1 MRSDPD
7 VEHDLTGAR
16 LLESILSSPI
26 ASVVSDPRLPDNPLV
41 AVNEA
46 FCALTGYAREEIVGR
61 NCRFLAGPATEPWLT
76 ERIREGTRA
85 HRPVLVEILNY
96 KKDGTPFRNAVLV
109 APLFDAEGELEFF
122 VGTQVELMDDDPAPG
137 SNRRHQAV
145 ELVKQ
150 LSPRQRE
157 VLQQIAAGLRSKQ
170 ISHRL
175 NLSEKTVKMHRS
187 LILSKLGTSNVADAI
202 RVAVQAGL

>member
-1 MRSDPD
+1 MHSDPD

>member
-1 MRSDPD
+1 MNSDA
-7 VEHDLTGAR
+7 EHDLTGAR
-16 LLESILSSPI
+16 LLESILVSPI
-26 ASVVSDPRLPDNPLV
+26 ASVISDPRLPDNPLV
-41 AVNEA
+41 AVNDA
-46 FCALTGYAREEIVGR
+46 FCALTGYDREEIIGR

-76 ERIREGTRA
+76 DRIREGTRA

-109 APLFDAEGELEFF
+109 APLFDAEGDLEFF
-122 VGTQVELMDDDPAPG
+122 VGTQVELLDGDPAPD
-137 SNRRHQAV
+137 SNRRHEAV

-170 ISHRL
+170 ISYAL

>member
-1 MRSDPD
+1 MNSD
-7 VEHDLTGAR
+7 VEHDITGAR
-16 LLESILSSPI
+16 LLESILRSPI
-26 ASVVSDPRLPDNPLV
+26 ASVISDPRLPDNPLV
-41 AVNEA
+41 AVNDA
-46 FCALTGYAREEIVGR
+46 FCALTGYDREEIIGR

-76 ERIREGTRA
+76 DRIREGTRA

-109 APLFDAEGELEFF
+109 APLFDTEGELEFF
-122 VGTQVELMDDDPAPG
+122 VGTQVELMDGDPAPD
-137 SNRRHQAV
+137 SNRRHEAV

-150 LSPRQRE
+150 LSARQRE

-170 ISHRL
+170 ISYAM

-187 LILSKLGTSNVADAI
+187 LIISKLGTSTVADAI

>member
-1 MRSDPD
+1 MNSD
-7 VEHDLTGAR
+7 VEHDITGAR
-16 LLESILSSPI
+16 LLESILRSPI
-26 ASVVSDPRLPDNPLV
+26 ASVISDPRLSDNPLV
-41 AVNEA
+41 AVNDA
-46 FCALTGYAREEIVGR
+46 FCALTGYDREEIIGR

-76 ERIREGTRA
+76 DRIREGTRA

-109 APLFDAEGELEFF
+109 APLFDTEGELEFF
-122 VGTQVELMDDDPAPG
+122 VGTQVELMDGDPAPD
-137 SNRRHQAV
+137 SNRRHEAV

-170 ISHRL
+170 ISYAM

>member
-16 LLESILSSPI
+16 LLESILCSPI

>member
-202 RVAVQAGL
+202 RVTVQAGL

>member
-1 MRSDPD
+1 MNSD
-7 VEHDLTGAR
+7 VEHDITGAR
-16 LLESILSSPI
+16 LLESILRSPI
-26 ASVVSDPRLPDNPLV
+26 ASVISDPRLPDNPLV
-41 AVNEA
+41 AVNDA
-46 FCALTGYAREEIVGR
+46 FCALTGYDREEIIGR

-76 ERIREGTRA
+76 DRIREGTRA

-109 APLFDAEGELEFF
+109 APLFDTEGELEFF
-122 VGTQVELMDDDPAPG
+122 VGTQVELMDGDPAPD
-137 SNRRHQAV
+137 SNRRHEAV

-170 ISHRL
+170 ISYAM

>member
-1 MRSDPD
+1 MNSDA
-7 VEHDLTGAR
+7 EHDLTGAR
-16 LLESILSSPI
+16 LLESILGSPI
-26 ASVVSDPRLPDNPLV
+26 ASVISDPRLPDNPLV
-41 AVNEA
+41 AVNDA
-46 FCALTGYAREEIVGR
+46 FCALTGYDREEIIGR

-76 ERIREGTRA
+76 DRIREGTRA

-109 APLFDAEGELEFF
+109 APLFDAEGDLEFF
-122 VGTQVELMDDDPAPG
+122 VGTQVELMDGDPAPD
-137 SNRRHQAV
+137 SNRRHEAV

>member
-1 MRSDPD
+1 MNSD
-7 VEHDLTGAR
+7 VEHDITGAR
-16 LLESILSSPI
+16 LLESILRSPI
-26 ASVVSDPRLPDNPLV
+26 ASVISDPRLPDNPLV
-41 AVNEA
+41 AVNDA
-46 FCALTGYAREEIVGR
+46 FCALTGYDREEIIGR

-76 ERIREGTRA
+76 DRIREGTRA

-109 APLFDAEGELEFF
+109 APLFDTEGELEFF
-122 VGTQVELMDDDPAPG
+122 VGTQVELMDGDPAPD
-137 SNRRHQAV
+137 SNRRHEAV

-150 LSPRQRE
+150 LSARQRE

-170 ISHRL
+170 ISYAM

>member
-1 MRSDPD
+1 MNSD
-7 VEHDLTGAR
+7 VEHDITGAR
-16 LLESILSSPI
+16 LLESILRSPI
-26 ASVVSDPRLPDNPLV
+26 ASVISDPRLPDNPLV
-41 AVNEA
+41 AVNDA
-46 FCALTGYAREEIVGR
+46 FCALTGYDREEIIGR

-76 ERIREGTRA
+76 DRIREGTRA

-109 APLFDAEGELEFF
+109 APLFDTEGELEFF
-122 VGTQVELMDDDPAPG
+122 VGTQVELTDGDPAPD
-137 SNRRHQAV
+137 SNRRHEAV

-170 ISHRL
+170 ISYAM